1 MTKRFRDNLGIY
13 VFTLKCIV
21 LDKMPITYVSHD
33 AEGDWQ
39 FLRQDRQLREED
51 AMLISLGE
59 MIEHD
64 PSILEIADLP
74 LGRVATRRDR
84 NSPWQMEEIPD

>member
-1 MTKRFRDNLGIY
+1 MTKRFRDKLTIY
-13 VFTLKCIV
+13 VFTLRCIV

-39 FLRQDRQLREED
+39 FLRQDRELREED

-74 LGRVATRRDR
+74 RGGFATRRDE
-84 NSPWQMEEIPD
+84 NSPWRIGRA

>member
-1 MTKRFRDNLGIY
+1 MSKRFSDKLAVH

-21 LDKMPITYVSHD
+21 LDRMPITYVSHD

-39 FLRQDRQLREED
+39 FLRQEHQLREED
-51 AMLISLGE
+51 ATLISLGE

-74 LGRVATRRDR
+74 LGGFATRRDQ
-84 NSPWQMEEIPD
+84 NSPWQVGRS

>member
-1 MTKRFRDNLGIY
+1 MAMRFRENLAVY

-21 LDKMPITYVSHD
+21 LDRMPITYVSHD

-64 PSILEIADLP
+64 PSILEVADLP
-74 LGRVATRRDR
+74 LGGIATRSNQ
-84 NSPWQMEEIPD
+84 NSPWQVGRS

>member
-1 MTKRFRDNLGIY
+1 MSKRFSDKLAIY
-13 VFTLKCIV
+13 VFTLRCIV
-21 LDKMPITYVSHD
+21 LEKMPITYVSHD

-39 FLRQDRQLREED
+39 FLRKDCQLREED

-64 PSILEIADLP
+64 PSILEVADLP
-74 LGRVATRRDR
+74 LGGFATRIDQ
-84 NSPWQMEEIPD
+84 NSPWRVGRA